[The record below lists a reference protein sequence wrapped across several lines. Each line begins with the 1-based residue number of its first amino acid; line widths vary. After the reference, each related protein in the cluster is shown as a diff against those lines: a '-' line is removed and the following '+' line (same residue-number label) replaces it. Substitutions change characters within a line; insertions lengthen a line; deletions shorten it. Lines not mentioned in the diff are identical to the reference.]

1 MSVVANIV
9 VASSNANV
17 YIDSVIGIAVA
28 DCVITNSV
36 PRSDN
41 IRVEKVFASSNVIQV
56 SSNLSTGI
64 GDTVTFQ
71 KLVSN
76 VGLYATNTFETV
88 FLKVLPSYS
97 TNVDPRLPKY
107 DFLTSNLTAW
117 SNAEIAVSNI
127 ALFPAPSSI
136 TANSTVSA
144 NTYFANG
151 IQINSNLWMPL
162 SSTVNV
168 NVGDKIVTANI
179 PSTANSIVQRIFSN
193 ASVLIQNLTANTNII
208 VSANETCYFYPK
220 NFTIRNLRT
229 VSSNTLLANTL
240 VLTLETVDNIKIGSL
255 IATANIVALVS
266 DDTLTTVRKIFS
278 ANNTVIVQN
287 IDANVTVSA
296 GEYLYFSNRPTVGAV
311 RIASEV
317 IWYEKIWTANSR
329 LTDLTRN
336 VGGTTHSTISGNVF
350 AGNLVSILGLR

>member
-17 YIDSVIGIAVA
+17 YVDSVSGVAVA

-41 IRVEKVFASSNVIQV
+41 VRVERIFASSNVVQV
-56 SSNLSTGI
+56 STNLSTGI
-64 GDTVTFQ
+64 GDTITFQ

-76 VGLYATNTFETV
+76 VGLYATNTFETA
-88 FLKVLPSYS
+88 FLKVLPSYR
-97 TNVDPRLPKY
+97 TNIDPRLPKY
-107 DFLTSNLTAW
+107 DFLTSNLVAW

-127 ALFPAPSSI
+127 ALFPTPSSI
-136 TANSTVSA
+136 TANSVVSA

-151 IQINSNLWMPL
+151 AQINSNLWIPL
-162 SSTVNV
+162 SSTVNIT
-168 NVGDKIVTANI
+168 VGDKIVTANI
-179 PSTANSIVQRIFSN
+179 PSTANSIVQKIFSN
-193 ASVLIQNLTANTNII
+193 ASVLIQNLIANTNIT

-229 VSSNTLLANTL
+229 ITANALLANSL
-240 VLTLETVDNIKIGSL
+240 VLTLETLDNIKIGSL
-255 IATANIVALVS
+255 VATSNIVASVS
-266 DDTLTTVRKIFS
+266 DDTLTTVRKIFPT
-278 ANNTVIVQN
+278 NNTVIVQN

-317 IWYEKIWTANSR
+317 IWYERVWTANSR
-329 LTDLTRN
+329 LTNLTRN
-336 VGGTTHSTISGNVF
+336 VGGTTNSTISGNVF